1 MYACNFFLSTKEI
14 LLESLP
20 SHSMLDLQTTSVLLI
35 TFISLNNN
43 FVCVSLMFSFRH
55 YLLAFCNSGWGVSWL
70 CCSCS
75 LSTLILMDETLD
87 FCRAS
92 YFLLWLY
99 LVCIVAC
106 GFPIS
111 PLSHFHFLEV
121 DDILTFSPS
130 HFTFYIVLNTCR
142 KLFLF
147 CPASKGK
154 KRKKWSPCYLGSKVP
169 KLRRFQELLWF
180 LISKAIWRI
189 LTSTLKA

>member
-1 MYACNFFLSTKEI
+1 MIVIFFRIMYACNFFISIKEI

-20 SHSMLDLQTTSVLLI
+20 SHPMLDLQTTSVLLI

-55 YLLAFCNSGWGVSWL
+55 YLLTFRNSGWGVSWL

-111 PLSHFHFLEV
+111 PLITFPFSGSRWHLNLFPFPFYFLYSFKHV
-121 DDILTFSPS
+121 
-130 HFTFYIVLNTCR
+130 
-142 KLFLF
+142 
-147 CPASKGK
+147 
-154 KRKKWSPCYLGSKVP
+154 
-169 KLRRFQELLWF
+169 
-180 LISKAIWRI
+180 
-189 LTSTLKA
+189 